1 MTDDPQKP
9 RVRKRVE
16 TALKEKDSATRMRR
30 WADELSEADPTGAR
44 WTRKDAD
51 AIEAKAEIA
60 LSRSSYTT
68 DLPETGNG
76 GELVPLPE
84 SQTFAIAEAVREPP
98 DMLAHSASTQRMELA
113 AEADVLTLG
122 LDAANSID
130 TRDSI
135 EQMLMHQAAAAHK
148 LGMRFLAKA
157 DHQLSQ
163 VDTWN
168 PGSYQ
173 AHSVEAARLAHAAG
187 KLMSAFSDT
196 VLTVQRRRSGGK
208 QVVQVIH
215 QQVAVGAGG
224 KAIVAG
230 TVKEGRKAG
239 PKLRGPR

>member
-68 DLPETGNG
+68 GLPETGNG

-84 SQTFAIAEAVREPP
+84 SQTFAIAEAVRDPP

-113 AEADVLTLG
+113 AETDVLSLGSGCGKLHQGAGFNRADVG
-122 LDAANSID
+122 APDGRRPQSSN
-130 TRDSI
+130 
-135 EQMLMHQAAAAHK
+135 
-148 LGMRFLAKA
+148 
-157 DHQLSQ
+157 
-163 VDTWN
+163 
-168 PGSYQ
+168 
-173 AHSVEAARLAHAAG
+173 
-187 KLMSAFSDT
+187 AFSG
-196 VLTVQRRRSGGK
+196 QGGPPSFK
-208 QVVQVIH
+208 
-215 QQVAVGAGG
+215 G
-224 KAIVAG
+224 
-230 TVKEGRKAG
+230 E
-239 PKLRGPR
+239 

>member
-16 TALKEKDSATRMRR
+16 TALEAKDSATRMRR

-51 AIEAKAEIA
+51 AIEANAEIA

-68 DLPETGNG
+68 DPPKTGNG

-113 AEADVLTLG
+113 AGTDSLALG
-122 LDAANSID
+122 LDAADAIKAC
-130 TRDSI
+130 DSI
-135 EQMLMHQAAAAHK
+135 EQMLAHQSAAAHK
-148 LGMRFLAKA
+148 VAMRFLAKA
-157 DHQLSQ
+157 DHHLSKANEFNR
-163 VDTWN
+163 DW
-168 PGSYQ
+168 Q
-173 AHSVEAARLAHAAG
+173 AHSVEAARMAQSAVKLIGASADAVLA
-187 KLMSAFSDT
+187 
-196 VLTVQRRRSGGK
+196 VQRRRSGGK

-224 KAIVAG
+224 KAIGAG
-230 TVKEGRKAG
+230 KVTGRRKTG
-239 PKLRGPR
+239 GTGGGHE